1 MSDNGTTELRE
12 KLDALGIE
20 HLDSDLPNNKQT
32 RWNKRAGGWGA
43 CYVEITHNS
52 ILPADSIIDN
62 RTLRIY
68 DCTPEQAIAATLGSG
83 KLTSEQVE
91 EAVYRNCKFYE
102 GGEVDIESITDELNA
117 ALGSEDTSRYD
128 ELFGTPERAAS
139 TLARMCAIGDG
150 SCAGCSMYKAN
161 LEHCWSDYTHLK
173 SIVEWLRGDAE

>member
-68 DCTPEQAIAATLGSG
+68 DCTPEQAIAATLGDDGVARSNDG
-83 KLTSEQVE
+83 VT
-91 EAVYRNCKFYE
+91 
-102 GGEVDIESITDELNA
+102 
-117 ALGSEDTSRYD
+117 RYH
-128 ELFGTPERAAS
+128 ELFGSPERAAR
-139 TLARMCAIGDG
+139 TLEKAKGLCNWCDMETCAVEGGECRI
-150 SCAGCSMYKAN
+150 Y
-161 LEHCWSDYTHLK
+161 DYDALL
-173 SIVEWLRGDAE
+173 EWLRGDAE